1 MRHIPLTSG
10 GLHEAAVARAVE
22 RVPRIAGRAEQRI
35 AGHLLVRAGD
45 RPGARN
51 RLGVVDEGA
60 ALGACQVIPAVPLEK
75 MRAFDL
81 AERSPAEDARPRPD
95 QLPRLDVVFLH
106 HDAVE
111 LVLPGS
117 VVPGHLDVPLPPG
130 TGDVAVIV
138 VEQRSVKTHAIQVD
152 RLGPWAV
159 DRRAGH
165 QEVLNVLERARPAAD
180 VGVDQP
186 EQAVGVGQA
195 WRPDA
200 AGTRIAAHVQL
211 RRTGQGVTDLL
222 PVDQVLAGQVSV
234 LMGALPP
241 LAAVMVAIEKVEQ
254 VKRSVVKEGHA
265 VAGPGVPAARLP
277 ILCGSGPGAEH
288 REVAAR
294 DFRGGA
300 GQAGDLLVP

>member
-1 MRHIPLTSG
+1 M
-10 GLHEAAVARAVE
+10 ARAVE

-222 PVDQVLAGQVSV
+222 PVDQVARMRQRHTREPFEGGVGDV
-234 LMGALPP
+234 VVVAD
-241 LAAVMVAIEKVEQ
+241 AADRWVGIETAQ
-254 VKRSVVKEGHA
+254 DGILD
-265 VAGPGVPAARLP
+265 GP
-277 ILCGSGPGAEH
+277 
-288 REVAAR
+288 
-294 DFRGGA
+294 RGG
-300 GQAGDLLVP
+300 GCHRTTPCWPGS